1 VTAARFTRFILAHR
15 WVVLLACLVLTGV
28 AMAGMRTLHFST
40 DYRIF
45 FSPENPQLQAFDALE
60 QRYTKS
66 DNVIFLVKSREGTL
80 FTPARLAAIADFTE
94 AAWQLPFSTRVD
106 SLTNYQNSTAN
117 DDDLTVQALVPDAG
131 RLSVAG
137 AGAVGRIA
145 LGDPQLEGRLV
156 NDAGTASAIAVTF
169 SLPEDDPDAVG
180 TAAEAAETLA
190 DEMRA
195 RYPDLTVDLTGVV
208 MLDRQF
214 TLAAEHDQTV
224 IYPIMGLFLF
234 AVMAVILRSPWAA
247 AAAGTIVLLSSGA
260 GMGLAGWAG
269 IKLTSPAAAASVLIL
284 IVAVADSIHLLIAT
298 GSHIRKGFSKTDAI
312 VESLRVNTGP
322 VFLTSITTVI
332 GFLSLNWSDAPP
344 FRHFGNI
351 AAAGTAVAWVLSM
364 VLLPVF
370 MSFMSERQLSRGMEG
385 KAATAA
391 VARFVTHHGRMI
403 LAITGLAL
411 LVSLTAVSGLKIN
424 DSFVRYFSTDT
435 EFRQN
440 ADRVQAAL
448 PGLLTVE
455 FSIDSGETGGI
466 ADPDYLKRLQAFSD
480 WLKAQPE
487 VAHVNSLVD
496 IMRRL
501 NRNMHGDDPAFDR
514 LPDNREL
521 AAQYLLLYE
530 FSLPYGL
537 DLNTQIDVDK
547 AASRVTAALNDVS
560 TAEIKGLK
568 ERAEH
573 WLAGHFPSAAHT
585 EGTGVS
591 VIFSY
596 LTSRNIESML
606 KGTAVAFVLISLC
619 LVLALRS
626 VRLGVLSLVVNI
638 LPVIFGFGLWAVM
651 FGEIGIYASFVA
663 AAAMGLIV
671 DFTVHILSKYLRA
684 RRELGAGP
692 QDALA
697 QAYAM
702 TGVALW
708 ASTVILLVGFSALM
722 LSDFVPN
729 ARFGVMTALVI
740 AGALVVDFLVLP
752 QLILW
757 LDREK
762 GEVRVPQA
770 AE

>member
-1 VTAARFTRFILAHR
+1 
-15 WVVLLACLVLTGV
+15 V
-28 AMAGMRTLHFST
+28 AKIALS
-40 DYRIF
+40 D
-45 FSPENPQLQAFDALE
+45 PQ
-60 QRYTKS
+60 
-66 DNVIFLVKSREGTL
+66 I
-80 FTPARLAAIADFTE
+80 
-94 AAWQLPFSTRVD
+94 
-106 SLTNYQNSTAN
+106 
-117 DDDLTVQALVPDAG
+117 AG
-131 RLSVAG
+131 RLVK
-137 AGAVGRIA
+137 
-145 LGDPQLEGRLV
+145 LD
-156 NDAGTASAIAVTF
+156 GTAGVVAVTF
-169 SLPEDDPDAVG
+169 SLPEDNADAVG
-180 TAAEAAETLA
+180 QAASAAEDLAET
-190 DEMRA
+190 MRSQ
-195 RYPDLTVDLTGVV
+195 YPDLEVDVTGIV

-214 TLAAEHDQTV
+214 TLAAEHDLTV

-234 AVMAVILRSPWAA
+234 AVMAIILRSGWAA
-247 AAAGTIVLLSSGA
+247 AVAGVIVLLSSAA

-284 IVAVADSIHLLIAT
+284 IVAVADSIHLLITT
-298 GSHIRKGFSKTDAI
+298 GAQIRKGASKYEAI
-312 VESLRVNTGP
+312 LESLRINAGP

-351 AAAGTAVAWVLSM
+351 AAAGTAIAWALSM
-364 VLLPVF
+364 VLLPAL
-370 MSFMSERQLSRGMEG
+370 MSFLNERQLARGMEG

-391 VARFVTHHGRMI
+391 VARYVTHNGRII
-403 LAITGLAL
+403 LTITGLAL
-411 LVSLTAVSGLKIN
+411 LISVLAVSGLKIN
-424 DSFVRYFSTDT
+424 DSFVRYFSTNT

-448 PGLLTVE
+448 PGLLTID
-455 FSIDSGETGGI
+455 FSVDSGEQGGI
-466 ADPDYLKRLQAFSD
+466 ADPDYLKRLQDFTD
-480 WLKAQPE
+480 WLEAQPE
-487 VAHVNSLVD
+487 VGHVNSLVD
-496 IMRRL
+496 VMRRL
-501 NRNMHGDDPAFDR
+501 NRNMHGDDPSYDR
-514 LPDNREL
+514 LPDSREL

-547 AASRVTAALNDVS
+547 AASRVTTALHDVS
-560 TAEIKGLK
+560 TAEIKSLK
-568 ERAEH
+568 ERSEG
-573 WLAGHFPSAAHT
+573 WLAINFPSAART

-619 LVLALRS
+619 LMVALKS
-626 VRLGVLSLVVNI
+626 VRLGLLSLGINI
-638 LPVIFGFGLWAVM
+638 LPVIFGFGLWAVL

-684 RRELGAGP
+684 RRELGASP
-692 QDALA
+692 REALNK
-697 QAYAM
+697 AYAM

-708 ASTVILLVGFSALM
+708 ASTTILLVGFSALM
-722 LSDFVPN
+722 LSNFVPN
-729 ARFGVMTALVI
+729 AKFGVMTAIVI

-752 QLILW
+752 QMMLW

-762 GEVRVPQA
+762 KGKAHVTQA